1 MKVPF
6 LDLKAVN
13 ARFQDEL
20 EAAALRVLR
29 SGWYVLGDEVAA
41 FEQEFAAYCGA
52 SHCVGLSNG
61 LDALHLILRAL
72 DIGPGDEVIVPANT
86 FIATWLAVS
95 YCGATPVPVEP
106 ETGGFNIDPARIEAA
121 ITARTKA
128 IMVVHLYG
136 MPASMAAVNAVAAR
150 HGLPVIED
158 AAQAQG
164 AALGAQRTGVLGT
177 VAAFSFYPGKNLG
190 AFGDAGAVTTNDAA
204 LAERIRVLRN
214 YGSRVKYQHEVAGY
228 NARLDEL
235 QAALLRV
242 RLRHLDADNA
252 DRRRIAAIYHE
263 ALEATSLAVPPVPAD
278 RGSAWH
284 LFVVAHPER
293 DRLQS
298 FLAARDIHTVV
309 HYPVPPHLQGA
320 YRELGYE
327 SGAFPLTE
335 RWHDRVL
342 SLPLWP
348 GMPDAM
354 VNAVIQA
361 CHEF

>member
-1 MKVPF
+1 MNVPF

-13 ARFQDEL
+13 ARFQNEL
-20 EAAALRVLR
+20 EAAALRVMR

-41 FEQEFAAYCGA
+41 FEREYAGYCGVN
-52 SHCVGLSNG
+52 HCVGVSNG
-61 LDALHLILRAL
+61 LDALHLILRAY

-106 ETGGFNIDPARIEAA
+106 EPEDFNIDPARIEAA
-121 ITARTKA
+121 ITSRTKA

-136 MPASMAAVNAVAAR
+136 MPASMQAINRIAER

-164 AALGAQRTGVLGT
+164 ARLGDRRTGALGTA
-177 VAAFSFYPGKNLG
+177 AAFSFYPGKNLG
-190 AFGDAGAVTTNDAA
+190 ALGDAGAVTTNDPV
-204 LAERIRVLRN
+204 LAERIRMLRN
-214 YGSRVKYQHEVAGY
+214 YGSRTKYQHEVAGY

-242 RLRHLDADNA
+242 RLKYLDEDNA
-252 DRRRIAAIYHE
+252 YRKRIVTEYRNNLVQSSLILPDMPTDRE
-263 ALEATSLAVPPVPAD
+263 S
-278 RGSAWH
+278 SWH

-293 DRLQS
+293 DRLQK
-298 FLAARDIHTVV
+298 FLTTRGISTVV
-309 HYPVPPHLQGA
+309 HYPIPPHLQGA
-320 YRELGYE
+320 YRDLGITR
-327 SGAFPLTE
+327 GALPLTE
-335 RWHDRVL
+335 QWHDRVL

-348 GMPDAM
+348 GMPQAM
-354 VNAVIQA
+354 VEAVIHA
-361 CHEF
+361 CREF